1 MPEQIISPAFFRTGR
16 KGKPNI
22 GQNRE
27 RSKNHDSVLFSS
39 QENGNTNMRFLPLSH
54 YDLAPWCTNNHQNQL
69 DTESQIVEMIR
80 SAVKIEMEFVAEVLP
95 VELIGTNSAMMC
107 NYIKFGADRL
117 LITFGCHRRYKVGIH
132 LNEWKR

>member
-1 MPEQIISPAFFRTGR
+1 
-16 KGKPNI
+16 
-22 GQNRE
+22 
-27 RSKNHDSVLFSS
+27 
-39 QENGNTNMRFLPLSH
+39 
-54 YDLAPWCTNNHQNQL
+54 
-69 DTESQIVEMIR
+69 VEMIR

-107 NYIKFGADRL
+107 DYIKFGADRL